1 MQLKDV
7 VPWGRTLAEY
17 EAMFSLSTED
27 KAKQIL
33 GCGDGPSS
41 FNAAMGCSVVSVD
54 PVYQFGVAEIRQ
66 RIEQTYEQVVSQVRE
81 NAERY
86 VWRTFENADQ
96 MGRARLAG
104 MEQFLNDFEQGKV
117 AGRYVTG
124 ALPELRFEGQTFD
137 LCLCSHLLF
146 LYSEQLSEEF
156 HLGSVAEL
164 LRVSR
169 EVRIFPLLDLK
180 GDPSPHL
187 DPVLKYVNQNGI
199 LGNIELVDYEF
210 QKGGNQMLRI
220 CH

>member
-124 ALPELRFEGQTFD
+124 ALPELRFEDQTFD